1 MSSARVGILLASTYS
16 RNTGLAHF
24 PICEY
29 SPLVLVPKLIHYN
42 SGQNFKTGLPVVS
55 VIYSGVSVYRRS
67 CLVNHMLSRVKL

>member
-1 MSSARVGILLASTYS
+1 MSSARVGTLLASTYS
-16 RNTGLAHF
+16 TGRNTALAHF

-55 VIYSGVSVYRRS
+55 VIYRGVS
-67 CLVNHMLSRVKL
+67 L